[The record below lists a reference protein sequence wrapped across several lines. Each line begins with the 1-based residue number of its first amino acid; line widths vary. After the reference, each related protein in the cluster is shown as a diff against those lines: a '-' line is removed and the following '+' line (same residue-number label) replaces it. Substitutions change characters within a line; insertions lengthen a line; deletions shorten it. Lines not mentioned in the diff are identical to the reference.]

1 MRTGDPRLLKFLF
14 SIFLKN
20 TISEFSLWYN
30 IFTMEG
36 VFLNEMPK
44 FKTPEEE
51 LDYLRAHITKRES
64 ELKDAGHLENANEN
78 AVRDIIG
85 KYKEKPLEE
94 VVHKDNIIS
103 KHDTE
108 AIVLQLKPEMHDTVM
123 EELMGIMITKGI
135 RNALS
140 IVEAMANPHI
150 DDDFH
155 RVLIQYL
162 KTGKVFDLQEEMP
175 LYKSLHMTLFEIT
188 LPPPREEADK
198 QKGFKEFIGAMEQFY
213 AGMQSISDGK
223 NNEKENYFT
232 LEIALNNTG
241 DEVVVYASIPNK
253 HLSLFE
259 KQILSFY
266 HDAKIH
272 EVTNDYNI
280 FNEKGGSAGAYAS
293 FSERS
298 VLPIKTYDQIEHD
311 PMNTILN
318 VFSKLKTEG
327 EGAAIQLAIAPAGQ
341 KFIDEFHLILD
352 DVKNGTSVKHAADN
366 FYKFNKAFLKASK
379 DLLFGVKKK
388 EEIKEKYVEGR
399 KAVDEGAVE
408 KIGNKMK
415 SSIMKANIR
424 VVTSAVTK
432 ERAEAILG
440 EIESSFN
447 QFTEPASN
455 SFVFEKFYDNDLK
468 KLFHDFSYRTF
479 SGDKIL
485 PMNLKELSSVFHFP
499 VGIGSQPQLKEAKA
513 GIAPAPLEMGQ
524 EGIILGIN
532 SYRGKDTE
540 IHLAREDRMRHFYAI
555 GQTGT
560 GKTNIMLNMITQD
573 IKNGDGCCYIDPH
586 GTDIQTIL
594 SRIPKERMDDVIYFD
609 PAYTMRPMGLNMLE
623 FDPKYPEQKTFV
635 VNEMMG
641 IFNKLFDMKI
651 GGGAMFEQ
659 YFRNSA
665 FLIMEDPES
674 GSTLLEITRVLA
686 DKKFRDMKLAKCK
699 NPIIKQFWV
708 SAEQTTGDQSLA
720 NFVPYI
726 SSKFDNFISN
736 DIMRPVVLQQNSVFN
751 FRKIMDE
758 KKILLVN
765 LSKGRLG
772 DINANL
778 IGLVLVGKIQ
788 MAALSRVDM
797 FGKPINDFYL
807 YIDEFQNITTDS
819 IASILSEARKY
830 RLSLNIAHQYIT
842 QLEENIKNAV
852 FGNVGSIAVF
862 RVGTEDANFLEPKFK
877 PIFNSQDITK
887 LDNYNAYI
895 SMLVNG
901 QPTKPFNLKT
911 LPPEEGNK
919 EIVDNLKQL
928 SYMKYG
934 RDRKEVEAEIMSR
947 YQTIE

>member
-1 MRTGDPRLLKFLF
+1 
-14 SIFLKN
+14 
-20 TISEFSLWYN
+20 
-30 IFTMEG
+30 MERA
-36 VFLNEMPK
+36 FLNEMPK

-51 LDYLRAHITKRES
+51 LDYLRAHVAKREQ
-64 ELKDAGHLENANEN
+64 ELIDTGHLENANEN
-78 AVRDIIG
+78 AVKDIIRE
-85 KYKEKPLEE
+85 YKEKPLEE
-94 VVHKDNIIS
+94 IVHKDNVIN
-103 KHDTE
+103 KQETK
-108 AIVLQLKPEMHDTVM
+108 AIVLQLKPEIHDTIM
-123 EELMGIMITKGI
+123 EELLGIVVTKGI

-150 DDDFH
+150 DNDFH
-155 RVLIQYL
+155 RILVQYL
-162 KTGKVFDLQEEMP
+162 KTGQKFDLKEGTP
-175 LYKSLHMTLFEIT
+175 LCKSFNMTLFEIT
-188 LPPPREEADK
+188 LPPPKEEADK
-198 QKGFKEFIGAMEQFY
+198 QKSFKEFIGAMEQFY
-213 AGMQSISDGK
+213 AGMQSISEGK

-232 LEIALNNTG
+232 LEVALSNTS
-241 DEVVVYASIPNK
+241 DEVVVYASISNK
-253 HLSLFE
+253 YLSLFE
-259 KQILSFY
+259 KQVLSFY

-272 EVTNDYNI
+272 EVTDDYNI

-298 VLPIKTYDQIEHD
+298 VLPIKTYENIDHD
-311 PMNTILN
+311 TMNTILN

-327 EGAAIQLAIAPAGQ
+327 EGAAIQLVIAPAGE
-341 KFIDEFHLILD
+341 KFINEFHLILD
-352 DVKNGTSVKHAADN
+352 DVKSGTSVKHAADN
-366 FYKFNKAFLKASK
+366 FYKFNKTFLKVSK
-379 DLLFGVKKK
+379 DLFFGTKKK
-388 EEIKEKYVEGR
+388 EETKEKYIAGR

-415 SSIMKANIR
+415 STIMKANIR
-424 VVTSAVTK
+424 VVTSASTK
-432 ERAEAILG
+432 ERAEAILE

-447 QFTEPASN
+447 QFTESASN
-455 SFVFEKFYDNDLK
+455 SFIFEKFHDSDMK

-499 VGIGSQPQLKEAKA
+499 VGIGSQPQLKEAKS
-513 GIAPAPLEMGQ
+513 GIAPVPLEMGQ
-524 EGIILGIN
+524 EGIILGVN
-532 SYRGKDTE
+532 NYRGKDTV
-540 IHLAREDRMRHFYAI
+540 IHMSREDRMRHFYVI

-594 SRIPKERMDDVIYFD
+594 SRIPRERIDDVIYFD

-665 FLIMEDPES
+665 FLVMEDPES

-686 DKKFRDMKLAKCK
+686 DKEFRDMKLARCK
-699 NPIIKQFWV
+699 NPIIKQFWI

-778 IGLVLVGKIQ
+778 IGLVIVGKIQ

-842 QLEENIKNAV
+842 QLGENIKNAV
-852 FGNVGSIAVF
+852 FGNVGSMAVF
-862 RVGTEDANFLEPKFK
+862 RVGTEDAIFLEPKFK
-877 PIFNSQDITK
+877 PTFNAQDITK

-901 QPTKPFNLKT
+901 QPTKPFNIKT
-911 LPPEEGNK
+911 LAPEEGNK

-934 RDRKEVEAEIMSR
+934 RDRKEVEAEIMGR
-947 YQTIE
+947 YKSME

>member
-1 MRTGDPRLLKFLF
+1 MHPSFFR
-14 SIFLKN
+14 
-20 TISEFSLWYN
+20 
-30 IFTMEG
+30 
-36 VFLNEMPK
+36 EMPK
-44 FKTPEEE
+44 FRTPEEE
-51 LDYLRAHITKRES
+51 LDYLRAHVRKREE
-64 ELKDAGHLENANEN
+64 ELVTLGHFENAKDN
-78 AVRDIIG
+78 AVQDVVG
-85 KYKEKPLEE
+85 AYKNIPIEE
-94 VVHKDNIIS
+94 VIHKNSILE
-103 KHDTE
+103 KKQTE
-108 AIVLQLKPEMHDTVM
+108 DIVLALKPEPHDAVM
-123 EELMGIMITKGI
+123 EELLGIVITKGVK
-135 RNALS
+135 NALAV
-140 IVEAMANPHI
+140 VESMGNPHV

-155 RVLIQYL
+155 RILIQYL
-162 KTGKVFDLQEEMP
+162 KTGQVEIGFKEGTPM
-175 LYKSLHMTLFEIT
+175 YKSLHMTLFEIT
-188 LPPPREEADK
+188 LPPPMDEADK
-198 QKGFKEFIGAMEQFY
+198 SKGFKEFIGAMEQFY
-213 AGMQSISDGK
+213 AGMQSISEGK
-223 NNEKENYFT
+223 SNAKEIYFT
-232 LEIALNNTG
+232 LEVALGNQS
-241 DEVVVYASIPNK
+241 DEVVVYAGIPNK

-259 KQILSFY
+259 KQILAFY
-266 HDAKIH
+266 HNAKIR
-272 EVTNDYNI
+272 EVTDDYNI
-280 FNEKGGSAGAYAS
+280 FNEKGGSAGAYGA
-293 FSERS
+293 FSQRE
-298 VLPIKTYDQIEHD
+298 VMPIKTYDNIDHD

-318 VFSKLKTEG
+318 VFSKLKTKG
-327 EGAAIQLAIAPAGQ
+327 EGAAIQLVVAPAGN
-341 KFIDEFHLILD
+341 KFINEFHMILD
-352 DVKNGTSVKHAADN
+352 DVKSGMSVKHASDN
-366 FYKFNKAFLKASK
+366 FYKFHKAFLSVGKE
-379 DLLFGVKKK
+379 LLFGVKEKK
-388 EEIKEKYVEGR
+388 GEKDEKYTPGR
-399 KAVDEGAVE
+399 KAVDEGATE

-415 SSIMKANIR
+415 STIMKANIR
-424 VVTSAVTK
+424 VIASGESI
-432 ERAEAILG
+432 ERAEAILT

-447 QFTEPASN
+447 QFSEAASQ
-455 SFVFEKFYDNDLK
+455 SFVFEKAQGSILK
-468 KLFHDFSYRTF
+468 KLFHDFSYRSF
-479 SGDKIL
+479 SPDKIL
-485 PMNLKELSSVFHFP
+485 PMNLKELASVFHFP
-499 VGIGSQPQLKEAKA
+499 IGIGSQPQLKEAKA
-513 GIAPAPLEMGQ
+513 GIAPAPLEMGTA
-524 EGIILGIN
+524 GIVLGVN

-540 IHLAREDRMRHFYAI
+540 IHMAREDRMRHFYCI

-594 SRIPKERMDDVIYFD
+594 SRIPKERIDDVIYFD
-609 PAYTMRPMGLNMLE
+609 PAYTARPIGLNMLE
-623 FDPKYPEQKTFV
+623 YDPKYPEQKTFV

-641 IFNKLFDMKI
+641 IFNKLFDMKV

-665 FLIMEDPES
+665 FLVMEDPES

-686 DKKFRDMKLAKCK
+686 DKQFRDLKLARCQ

-797 FGKPINDFYL
+797 FGKPMNDFYL
-807 YIDEFQNITTDS
+807 YIDEFQNVTTDS

-852 FGNVGSIAVF
+852 FGNVGSMAVF
-862 RVGTEDANFLEPKFK
+862 RVGTQDASFLEPKFK
-877 PIFNSQDITK
+877 PQFTAQDITK
-887 LDNYNAYI
+887 LDNYNAYM

-911 LPPEEGNK
+911 LAPEKGTVG
-919 EIVDNLKQL
+919 IVDSLKEL
-928 SYMKYG
+928 SYIKYG
-934 RDRKEVEAEIMSR
+934 RDRAEVEAEIMGR
-947 YQTIE
+947 YKSME

>member
-1 MRTGDPRLLKFLF
+1 
-14 SIFLKN
+14 
-20 TISEFSLWYN
+20 
-30 IFTMEG
+30 
-36 VFLNEMPK
+36 MPK
-44 FKTPEEE
+44 FRTPEEE
-51 LDYLRAHITKRES
+51 LDYLRAHVRKREE
-64 ELKDAGHLENANEN
+64 ELVTLGHFENAKDN
-78 AVRDIIG
+78 AVQDVVG
-85 KYKEKPLEE
+85 AYKNIPIEE
-94 VVHKDNIIS
+94 VIHKNSILE
-103 KHDTE
+103 KKQTE
-108 AIVLQLKPEMHDTVM
+108 DIVLALKPEPHDAVM
-123 EELMGIMITKGI
+123 EELLGIVITKGVK
-135 RNALS
+135 NALAV
-140 IVEAMANPHI
+140 VESMGNPHV

-155 RVLIQYL
+155 RILIQYL
-162 KTGKVFDLQEEMP
+162 KTGQVEIGFKEGTPM
-175 LYKSLHMTLFEIT
+175 YKSLHMTLFEIT
-188 LPPPREEADK
+188 LPPPMDEADK
-198 QKGFKEFIGAMEQFY
+198 SKGFKEFIGAMEQFY
-213 AGMQSISDGK
+213 AGMQSISEGK
-223 NNEKENYFT
+223 SNAKEIYFT
-232 LEIALNNTG
+232 LEVALGNQS
-241 DEVVVYASIPNK
+241 DEVVVYAGIPNK

-259 KQILSFY
+259 KQILAFY
-266 HDAKIH
+266 HNAKIR
-272 EVTNDYNI
+272 EVTDDYNI
-280 FNEKGGSAGAYAS
+280 FNEKGGSAGAYGA
-293 FSERS
+293 FSQRE
-298 VLPIKTYDQIEHD
+298 VMPIKTYDNIDHD

-318 VFSKLKTEG
+318 VFSKLKTKG
-327 EGAAIQLAIAPAGQ
+327 EGAAIQLVVAPAGN
-341 KFIDEFHLILD
+341 KFINEFHMILD
-352 DVKNGTSVKHAADN
+352 DVKSGMSVKHASDN
-366 FYKFNKAFLKASK
+366 FYKFHKAFLSVGKE
-379 DLLFGVKKK
+379 LLFGVKEKK
-388 EEIKEKYVEGR
+388 GEKDEKYTPGR
-399 KAVDEGAVE
+399 KAVDEGATE

-415 SSIMKANIR
+415 STIMKANIR
-424 VVTSAVTK
+424 VIASGESI
-432 ERAEAILG
+432 ERAEAILT

-447 QFTEPASN
+447 QFSEAASQ
-455 SFVFEKFYDNDLK
+455 SFVFEKAQGSILK
-468 KLFHDFSYRTF
+468 KLFHDFSYRSF
-479 SGDKIL
+479 SPDKIL
-485 PMNLKELSSVFHFP
+485 PMNLKELASVFHFP
-499 VGIGSQPQLKEAKA
+499 IGIGSQPQLKEAKA
-513 GIAPAPLEMGQ
+513 GIAPAPLEMGTA
-524 EGIILGIN
+524 GIVLGVN

-540 IHLAREDRMRHFYAI
+540 IHMAREDRMRHFYCI

-594 SRIPKERMDDVIYFD
+594 SRIPKERIDDVIYFD
-609 PAYTMRPMGLNMLE
+609 PAYTARPIGLNMLE
-623 FDPKYPEQKTFV
+623 YDPKYPEQKTFV

-641 IFNKLFDMKI
+641 IFNKLFDMKV

-665 FLIMEDPES
+665 FLVMEDPES

-686 DKKFRDMKLAKCK
+686 DKQFRDLKLARCQ

-797 FGKPINDFYL
+797 FGKPMNDFYL
-807 YIDEFQNITTDS
+807 YIDEFQNVTTDS

-852 FGNVGSIAVF
+852 FGNVGSMAVF
-862 RVGTEDANFLEPKFK
+862 RVGTEDASFLEPKFK
-877 PIFNSQDITK
+877 PQFTAQDITK
-887 LDNYNAYI
+887 LDNYNAYM

-911 LPPEEGNK
+911 LAPEKGTVG
-919 EIVDNLKQL
+919 IVDSLKEL
-928 SYMKYG
+928 SYIKYG
-934 RDRKEVEAEIMSR
+934 RDRAEVEAEIMGR
-947 YQTIE
+947 YKSME

>member
-1 MRTGDPRLLKFLF
+1 
-14 SIFLKN
+14 
-20 TISEFSLWYN
+20 
-30 IFTMEG
+30 MEG
-36 VFLNEMPK
+36 SFFSEMPK

-51 LDYLRAHITKRES
+51 LDYLRAHVAKREK
-64 ELKDAGHLENANEN
+64 ELIDTGHHEQANEN
-78 AVRDIIG
+78 AVKDIIG
-85 KYKEKPLEE
+85 EYKQKPLED
-94 VVHKDNIIS
+94 VLHKDSVLKRNE
-103 KHDTE
+103 TE
-108 AIVLQLKPEMHDTVM
+108 AIVLKLKPEAHDTIM
-123 EELMGIMITKGI
+123 EELLGVVVTKGI

-140 IVEAMANPHI
+140 VVEVMNDPHI

-155 RVLIQYL
+155 RILIQYL
-162 KTGKVFDLQEEMP
+162 KTGQVFDLKEGTP

-188 LPPPREEADK
+188 LPPPQEEADK
-198 QKGFKEFIGAMEQFY
+198 SKGFKEFIGAMEQFY
-213 AGMQSISDGK
+213 AGMQSISEGK

-232 LEIALNNTG
+232 LEVALSNVS
-241 DEVVVYASIPNK
+241 DEVIVFAAIPNK
-253 HLSLFE
+253 HVSLFE
-259 KQILSFY
+259 KQVLSFY
-266 HDAKIH
+266 HDAKIR
-272 EVTNDYNI
+272 EVSDDYNI

-293 FSERS
+293 FSERP

-327 EGAAIQLAIAPAGQ
+327 EGAAIQLVIAPAGE
-341 KFIDEFHLILD
+341 KFINEFHLILD
-352 DVKNGTSVKHAADN
+352 DVKSGTSVKHAADN

-379 DLLFGVKKK
+379 DLLFGIKKK
-388 EEIKEKYVEGR
+388 EEKPEEKYIKGR

-415 SSIMKANIR
+415 STIMKANIR
-424 VVTSAVTK
+424 VITSAPTK
-432 ERAEAILG
+432 ERAEAILQ

-447 QFTEPASN
+447 QFTETASN
-455 SFVFEKFYDNDLK
+455 SFVFEKFYGNDLK
-468 KLFHDFSYRTF
+468 KLFHDFSYRIF
-479 SGDKIL
+479 SNDKIL
-485 PMNLKELSSVFHFP
+485 PMNLKELSSIFHFP

-513 GIAPAPLEMGQ
+513 GIAPAPMEMGR
-524 EGIILGIN
+524 EGIILGFN
-532 SYRGKDTE
+532 RYRGKDTN
-540 IHLAREDRMRHFYAI
+540 IHMAREDRMRHFYVI

-594 SRIPKERMDDVIYFD
+594 SRIPKERIDDVIYFD
-609 PAYTMRPMGLNMLE
+609 PAYTARPMGLNMLE
-623 FDPKYPEQKTFV
+623 YDPKYPEQKTFV

-665 FLIMEDPES
+665 FLVMEDPES

-686 DKKFRDMKLAKCK
+686 DKEFRDMKLAKCK

-797 FGKPINDFYL
+797 FGKPMNDFYL
-807 YIDEFQNITTDS
+807 YIDEFQNVTTDS

-852 FGNVGSIAVF
+852 FGNVGSMAVF
-862 RVGTEDANFLEPKFK
+862 RVGTEDATFLEPKFK
-877 PIFNSQDITK
+877 PIFNAQDITK

-895 SMLVNG
+895 SMLVKG
-901 QPTKPFNLKT
+901 QPTKPFNIET
-911 LPPEEGNK
+911 FAPEKGNPD
-919 EIVDNLKQL
+919 IVDNLKQL
-928 SYMKYG
+928 SYMKFG
-934 RDRKEVEAEIMSR
+934 RDREEVEKEIMAR
-947 YQTIE
+947 YSTMQ

>member
-1 MRTGDPRLLKFLF
+1 MVPTFFK
-14 SIFLKN
+14 
-20 TISEFSLWYN
+20 
-30 IFTMEG
+30 
-36 VFLNEMPK
+36 EMPK

-51 LDYLRAHITKRES
+51 LDYLRAHVKSREE
-64 ELKDAGHLENANEN
+64 ELIQTGQVERAAENATREIMSEYRSIP
-78 AVRDIIG
+78 A
-85 KYKEKPLEE
+85 EK
-94 VVHKDNIIS
+94 VVHKDNIIGE
-103 KHDTE
+103 DE
-108 AIVLQLKPEMHDTVM
+108 AEKIVLALKPESHDAIM
-123 EELMGIMITKGI
+123 EELLGIVVTKGI

-140 IVEAMANPHI
+140 IMEGMNSAHI

-155 RVLIQYL
+155 RLLVQYI
-162 KTGKVFDLQEEMP
+162 KTGQVISDFKEGTP
-175 LYKSLHMTLFEIT
+175 LYKSLNMTLFEIT
-188 LPPPREEADK
+188 LPPPEDEADK
-198 QKGFKEFIGAMEQFY
+198 SKNFKEFIGAMEQFY
-213 AGMQSISDGK
+213 AGMQSIAEGK
-223 NNEKENYFT
+223 YNEKENYFT
-232 LEIALNNTG
+232 LEVALGNQS
-241 DEVVVYASIPNK
+241 DEVVVYAAIPNK

-259 KQILSFY
+259 KQILAFY
-266 HDAKIH
+266 HNAKIR
-272 EVTNDYNI
+272 EVTDDYNI
-280 FNEKGGSAGAYAS
+280 FNERGGSVGAYAS
-293 FSERS
+293 FSERA
-298 VLPIKTYDQIEHD
+298 VMPIKTYDNIEHD
-311 PMNTILN
+311 PMNPILN
-318 VFSKLKTEG
+318 VFSKLKTTG
-327 EGAAIQLAIAPAGQ
+327 EGAAIQLIIAPAGD
-341 KFIDEFHLILD
+341 KFINEFHKILD
-352 DVKNGTSVKHAADN
+352 DVKDGISVKHASDN
-366 FYKFNKAFLKASK
+366 FYKFHKAFTKAGK
-379 DLLFGVKKK
+379 ELIFGKK
-388 EEIKEKYVEGR
+388 EHTDEKKEKYMKGR
-399 KAVDEGAVE
+399 RAVDEGAAE
-408 KIGNKMK
+408 KIGNKIK
-415 SSIMKANIR
+415 STIMKANIR
-424 VVTSAVTK
+424 VIASGETK
-432 ERAEAILG
+432 ERAEAILK

-447 QFTEPASN
+447 QFSEAASN
-455 SFVFEKFYDNDLK
+455 SFVFEVLHGSDLK

-479 SGDKIL
+479 SHDKIL

-513 GIAPAPLEMGQ
+513 GIAPAPMEMGQ
-524 EGIILGIN
+524 EGIILGVN
-532 SYRGKDTE
+532 SYRGKNTE
-540 IHLAREDRMRHFYAI
+540 IHLAREDRMRHFYVI

-594 SRIPKERMDDVIYFD
+594 SRIPKERIDDVIYFD
-609 PAYTMRPMGLNMLE
+609 PAYTARPMGLNMLE
-623 FDPKYPEQKTFV
+623 YDSKYPEQKTFV

-641 IFNKLFDMKI
+641 IFNKLFDMKV

-665 FLIMEDPES
+665 FLVMEDPES
-674 GSTLLEITRVLA
+674 GSTLLEITRVLG
-686 DKKFRDMKLAKCK
+686 DKEFRDMKLAKCK

-797 FGKPINDFYL
+797 FGKPMNDFYL
-807 YIDEFQNITTDS
+807 YIDEFQNVTTDS

-830 RLSLNIAHQYIT
+830 RLSLNIAHQYIS

-852 FGNVGSIAVF
+852 FGNVGSLAVF
-862 RVGTEDANFLEPKFK
+862 RVGTEDATFLEPKFK
-877 PIFNSQDITK
+877 PQFSAQDITK

-895 SMLVNG
+895 NMLVNG

-911 LPPEEGNK
+911 LAPEAGNPD
-919 EIVDNLKQL
+919 IVDNLKEL
-928 SYMKYG
+928 SYVKYG
-934 RDRKEVEAEIMSR
+934 RDRAEVEAEIMGR
-947 YQTIE
+947 YSSME

>member
-1 MRTGDPRLLKFLF
+1 
-14 SIFLKN
+14 
-20 TISEFSLWYN
+20 
-30 IFTMEG
+30 MEQS
-36 VFLNEMPK
+36 FFKEMPK
-44 FKTPEEE
+44 FQTPQEE
-51 LDYLRAHITKRES
+51 LDYLRAHVKARE
-64 ELKDAGHLENANEN
+64 EQLINIGHVEHAGENA
-78 AVRDIIG
+78 ARDVIGEYKKIPAEQLVHGDNIIG
-85 KYKEKPLEE
+85 KKEAEG
-94 VVHKDNIIS
+94 
-103 KHDTE
+103 
-108 AIVLQLKPEMHDTVM
+108 IVLALRPESHDNVM
-123 EELMGIMITKGI
+123 EELLGIVITKGI
-135 RNALS
+135 RNAFS
-140 IVEAMANPHI
+140 VVEAMSNPHI

-155 RVLIQYL
+155 RILIQYL
-162 KTGKVFDLQEEMP
+162 KTGQAGFDFKEGSP
-175 LYKSLHMTLFEIT
+175 VYKALNMTLFEIT
-188 LPPPREEADK
+188 LPPPTDEADK
-198 QKGFKEFIGAMEQFY
+198 SKSFKEFIGAMEQFY
-213 AGMQSISDGK
+213 AGMQSIGEGRY
-223 NNEKENYFT
+223 NEKENYFT
-232 LEIALNNTG
+232 LEVALSNQN

-259 KQILSFY
+259 KQILAFY
-266 HDAKIH
+266 HNAKVR
-272 EVTNDYNI
+272 EVADDYNV
-280 FNEKGGSAGAYAS
+280 FNENGGSVGAYAS
-293 FSERS
+293 FTERP
-298 VLPIKTYDQIEHD
+298 VMPIKTYDNIEHD
-311 PMNTILN
+311 PMNPILN
-318 VFSKLKTEG
+318 VFSKLKTAG
-327 EGAAIQLAIAPAGQ
+327 EGAAIQLVIAPVGD
-341 KFIDEFHLILD
+341 KFINEFHMILD
-352 DVKNGTSVKHAADN
+352 DVKDGISVKHAADN
-366 FYKFNKAFLKASK
+366 FYKFNKAFLKAGK
-379 DLLFGVKKK
+379 DLLFGHKEK
-388 EEIKEKYVEGR
+388 EEEKKEKYMKGR
-399 KAVDEGAVE
+399 RAVDEGAVE
-408 KIGNKMK
+408 KIGNKIK
-415 SSIMKANIR
+415 STIMKANIR
-424 VVTSAVTK
+424 VIASAETK
-432 ERAEAILG
+432 ERAEAILK

-447 QFTEPASN
+447 QFSEAASN
-455 SFVFEKFYDNDLK
+455 SFIFEQVIGSELK

-479 SGDKIL
+479 SPDKIL
-485 PMNLKELSSVFHFP
+485 PMNLKELASVFHFP

-513 GIAPAPLEMGQ
+513 GIAPAPIEMGQ

-540 IHLAREDRMRHFYAI
+540 IHMAREDRMRHFYVI

-573 IKNGDGCCYIDPH
+573 IRNGDGCCYIDPH

-594 SRIPKERMDDVIYFD
+594 SRIPKERIDDVIYFD
-609 PAYTMRPMGLNMLE
+609 PAYTSRPMGLNMLE
-623 FDPKYPEQKTFV
+623 YDTKYPEQKTFV

-665 FLIMEDPES
+665 FLVMEDPES

-686 DKKFRDMKLAKCK
+686 DKEFRDLKLSRCK
-699 NPIIKQFWV
+699 NLIIKQFWV

-797 FGKPINDFYL
+797 FGKPMNDFYL
-807 YIDEFQNITTDS
+807 YIDEFQNVTTDS

-852 FGNVGSIAVF
+852 FGNVGSMAVF
-862 RVGTEDANFLEPKFK
+862 RVGTEDATFLEQKFK
-877 PIFNSQDITK
+877 PQFTAQDITK

-895 SMLVNG
+895 SMLVRG
-901 QPTKPFNLKT
+901 QPTKPFNLHT
-911 LPPEEGNK
+911 LPPEKGNPD
-919 EIVDNLKQL
+919 IVDSLKEL
-928 SYMKYG
+928 SYVKYG
-934 RDRKEVEAEIMSR
+934 RDRAEVEAEIMAR
-947 YQTIE
+947 YKSME

>member
-1 MRTGDPRLLKFLF
+1 
-14 SIFLKN
+14 
-20 TISEFSLWYN
+20 
-30 IFTMEG
+30 MEPS
-36 VFLNEMPK
+36 FFKEMPK

-51 LDYLRAHITKRES
+51 LDYLRAHVKARE
-64 ELKDAGHLENANEN
+64 EQLVNFGHVEHAKENAT
-78 AVRDIIG
+78 RDVIGEYKNIPTEQFVHKNNIIG
-85 KYKEKPLEE
+85 EKEVEG
-94 VVHKDNIIS
+94 
-103 KHDTE
+103 
-108 AIVLQLKPEMHDTVM
+108 IVLKLKPESHDNVM
-123 EELMGIMITKGI
+123 EELLGIVITKGV

-140 IVEAMANPHI
+140 VVGAMNNPHL

-155 RVLIQYL
+155 RILIQYM
-162 KTGKVFDLQEEMP
+162 KTGQAVCDFKEGTP
-175 LYKSLHMTLFEIT
+175 IYKALKMTLFEIT
-188 LPPPREEADK
+188 LPPPTDEADK
-198 QKGFKEFIGAMEQFY
+198 SKSFKEFIGAMEQFY
-213 AGMQSISDGK
+213 AGMQSIGEGK
-223 NNEKENYFT
+223 YNEKENYFT
-232 LEIALNNTG
+232 LEVALGNQN
-241 DEVVVYASIPNK
+241 DEVVVYAAIPNK

-259 KQILSFY
+259 KQILAFY
-266 HDAKIH
+266 HNAKIR
-272 EVTNDYNI
+272 EVADDYNI
-280 FNEKGGSAGAYAS
+280 FNEKGGSVGAYAS
-293 FSERS
+293 FTQRG
-298 VLPIKTYDQIEHD
+298 VLPIKTYDNIEHD
-311 PMNTILN
+311 PMNPILN
-318 VFSKLKTEG
+318 VFSKLKTTG
-327 EGAAIQLAIAPAGQ
+327 EGAAIQFIVAPAGD
-341 KFIDEFHLILD
+341 KFINEFHMILD
-352 DVKNGTSVKHAADN
+352 DVKDGISVKHAADN
-366 FYKFNKAFLKASK
+366 FYKFNKTFLKVGK
-379 DLLFGVKKK
+379 ELFFGKK
-388 EEIKEKYVEGR
+388 EHEEEKKEKYMKGR
-399 KAVDEGAVE
+399 RAVDESATE
-408 KIGNKMK
+408 KIGNKIK
-415 SSIMKANIR
+415 STIMKANIR
-424 VVTSAVTK
+424 VIASGESK
-432 ERAEAILG
+432 ERAEAILK

-447 QFTEPASN
+447 QFSEAASN
-455 SFVFEKFYDNDLK
+455 SFIFEPASGAELK

-479 SGDKIL
+479 SADKIL

-513 GIAPAPLEMGQ
+513 GIAPAPIEMGQ
-524 EGIILGIN
+524 EGIVLGIN
-532 SYRGKDTE
+532 NYRGKDTE

-594 SRIPKERMDDVIYFD
+594 SRIPKERIDDVIYFD
-609 PAYTMRPMGLNMLE
+609 PAFTARPMGLNMLE
-623 FDPKYPEQKTFV
+623 YDPKYPEQKTFV

-665 FLIMEDPES
+665 FLVMEDPES
-674 GSTLLEITRVLA
+674 GSTLLEITRVLG
-686 DKKFRDMKLAKCK
+686 DKEFRDMKLAKCK
-699 NPIIKQFWV
+699 NPIIKQFWIT
-708 SAEQTTGDQSLA
+708 AEQTTGDQSLA

-797 FGKPINDFYL
+797 FGKTMNDFYL
-807 YIDEFQNITTDS
+807 YIDEFQNVTTDS

-852 FGNVGSIAVF
+852 FGNVGSMAVF
-862 RVGTEDANFLEPKFK
+862 RVGTEDATFLEPKFK
-877 PIFNSQDITK
+877 PQFTAQDITK
-887 LDNYNAYI
+887 LDNYNAYVN
-895 SMLVNG
+895 MLVKG

-911 LPPEEGNK
+911 LAPEKGNP
-919 EIVDNLKQL
+919 EIVDNLKEL
-928 SYMKYG
+928 SYVKYG
-934 RDRKEVEAEIMSR
+934 RDRTEVEAEIMAR
-947 YQTIE
+947 YASME

>member
-1 MRTGDPRLLKFLF
+1 V
-14 SIFLKN
+14 
-20 TISEFSLWYN
+20 YN
-30 IFTMEG
+30 LRAMHPSF
-36 VFLNEMPK
+36 FREMPK
-44 FKTPEEE
+44 FRTPEEE
-51 LDYLRAHITKRES
+51 LDYLRAHVRKREE
-64 ELKDAGHLENANEN
+64 ELVTLGHFENAKDN
-78 AVRDIIG
+78 AVQDVVG
-85 KYKEKPLEE
+85 AYKNIPIEE
-94 VVHKDNIIS
+94 VIHKNSILE
-103 KHDTE
+103 KKQTE
-108 AIVLQLKPEMHDTVM
+108 DIVLALKPEPHDAVM
-123 EELMGIMITKGI
+123 EELLGIVITKGVK
-135 RNALS
+135 NALAV
-140 IVEAMANPHI
+140 VESMGNPHV

-155 RVLIQYL
+155 RILIQYL
-162 KTGKVFDLQEEMP
+162 KTGQVEIGFKEGTPM
-175 LYKSLHMTLFEIT
+175 YKSLHMTLFEIT
-188 LPPPREEADK
+188 LPPPMDEADK
-198 QKGFKEFIGAMEQFY
+198 SKGFKEFIGAMEQFY
-213 AGMQSISDGK
+213 AGMQSISEGK
-223 NNEKENYFT
+223 SNAKEIYFT
-232 LEIALNNTG
+232 LEVAIDNQS
-241 DEVVVYASIPNK
+241 DEVVVYAGIPNK

-259 KQILSFY
+259 KQILAFY
-266 HDAKIH
+266 HNAKIR
-272 EVTNDYNI
+272 EVTDDYNI
-280 FNEKGGSAGAYAS
+280 FNEKGGSAGAYGA
-293 FSERS
+293 FSQRE
-298 VLPIKTYDQIEHD
+298 VMPIKTYDNIDHD

-318 VFSKLKTEG
+318 VFSKLKTKG
-327 EGAAIQLAIAPAGQ
+327 EGAAIQLVVAPAGN
-341 KFIDEFHLILD
+341 KFINEFHMILD
-352 DVKNGTSVKHAADN
+352 DVKSGMSVKHASDN
-366 FYKFNKAFLKASK
+366 FYKFHKAFLSVGKE
-379 DLLFGVKKK
+379 LLFGVKEKK
-388 EEIKEKYVEGR
+388 GEKDEKYTPGR
-399 KAVDEGAVE
+399 KAVDEGATE

-415 SSIMKANIR
+415 STIMKANIR
-424 VVTSAVTK
+424 VIASGESI
-432 ERAEAILG
+432 ERAEAILT

-447 QFTEPASN
+447 QFSEAASQ
-455 SFVFEKFYDNDLK
+455 SFVFEKAQGSILK
-468 KLFHDFSYRTF
+468 KLFHDFSYRSF
-479 SGDKIL
+479 SPDKIL
-485 PMNLKELSSVFHFP
+485 PMNLKELASVFHFP
-499 VGIGSQPQLKEAKA
+499 IGIGSQPQLKEAKA
-513 GIAPAPLEMGQ
+513 GIAPAPLEMGTA
-524 EGIILGIN
+524 GIVLGVN

-540 IHLAREDRMRHFYAI
+540 IHMAREDRMRHFYCI

-594 SRIPKERMDDVIYFD
+594 SRIPKERIDDVIYFD
-609 PAYTMRPMGLNMLE
+609 PAYTARPIGLNMLE
-623 FDPKYPEQKTFV
+623 YDPKYPEQKTFV

-641 IFNKLFDMKI
+641 IFNKLFDMKV

-665 FLIMEDPES
+665 FLVMEDPES

-686 DKKFRDMKLAKCK
+686 DKQFRDLKLARCQ

-797 FGKPINDFYL
+797 FGKPMNDFYL
-807 YIDEFQNITTDS
+807 YIDEFQNVTTDS

-852 FGNVGSIAVF
+852 FGNVGSMAVF
-862 RVGTEDANFLEPKFK
+862 RVGTEDASFLEPKFK
-877 PIFNSQDITK
+877 PQFTAQDITK
-887 LDNYNAYI
+887 LDNYNAYM

-911 LPPEEGNK
+911 LAPEKGTVG
-919 EIVDNLKQL
+919 IVDSLKEL
-928 SYMKYG
+928 SYIKYG
-934 RDRKEVEAEIMSR
+934 RDRAEVEAEIMGR
-947 YQTIE
+947 YKSME

>member
-1 MRTGDPRLLKFLF
+1 
-14 SIFLKN
+14 
-20 TISEFSLWYN
+20 
-30 IFTMEG
+30 MEG
-36 VFLNEMPK
+36 TFLNEMPK

-51 LDYLRAHITKRES
+51 LNYLRAHVAKREQ
-64 ELKDAGHLENANEN
+64 ELIDTGRFEHADEN
-78 AVRDIIG
+78 AVKDIIG
-85 KYKEKPLEE
+85 QYKEKSQEDVL
-94 VVHKDNIIS
+94 HKDNIIS
-103 KHDTE
+103 KKETE
-108 AIVLQLKPEMHDTVM
+108 NIVLALKPETHDTIM
-123 EELMGIMITKGI
+123 EELLGIVITKGV
-135 RNALS
+135 RNALAV
-140 IVEAMANPHI
+140 VESMANPHI

-155 RVLIQYL
+155 RILVQYF
-162 KTGKVFDLQEEMP
+162 KTGQLAGCKEGTP
-175 LYKSLHMTLFEIT
+175 LYKSLNMTLFEIT

-213 AGMQSISDGK
+213 AGMNSISEGK

-232 LEIALNNTG
+232 LEVALNNVS
-241 DEVVVYASIPNK
+241 DEVVVYAAIPNK
-253 HLSLFE
+253 HITLFE
-259 KQILSFY
+259 KQVLSFY

-272 EVTNDYNI
+272 EVSDDYNV

-298 VLPIKTYDQIEHD
+298 VLPIKTYDNIDHD
-311 PMNTILN
+311 PMNIILN
-318 VFSKLKTEG
+318 VFSKLKKEG
-327 EGAAIQLAIAPAGQ
+327 EGAAIQLIVAPAGE
-341 KFIDEFHLILD
+341 KFINEFHYILD
-352 DVKNGTSVKHAADN
+352 DVKDGMSVKHAADN
-366 FYKFNKAFLKASK
+366 FYKFNRALYKATKE
-379 DLLFGVKKK
+379 LFFEKKKK
-388 EEIKEKYVEGR
+388 EETKEKYIKGR
-399 KAVDEGAVE
+399 TAVDEGAAE

-424 VVTSAVTK
+424 IITSAPTK
-432 ERAEAILG
+432 EEAESILG

-447 QFTEPASN
+447 QFSEPASN
-455 SFVFEKFYDNDLK
+455 SFVFEKAYGSDLK
-468 KLFHDFSYRTF
+468 KLFHDFSYRIF
-479 SGDKIL
+479 SGDKVL

-499 VGIGSQPQLKEAKA
+499 VGIGSQPQLKEAKS
-513 GIAPAPLEMGQ
+513 GIAPAPLEMGEQ
-524 EGIILGIN
+524 GIILGVN
-532 SYRGKDTE
+532 SYRGKDTVVRMG
-540 IHLAREDRMRHFYAI
+540 REDRMRHFYVI

-560 GKTNIMLNMITQD
+560 GKTNIMLNMISQD

-594 SRIPKERMDDVIYFD
+594 SRIPKERIDDVIYFD

-623 FDPKYPEQKTFV
+623 YDSKYPEQKTFV

-641 IFNKLFDMKI
+641 IFNKLFDMKV

-665 FLIMEDPES
+665 FLVMEDPES

-686 DKKFRDMKLAKCK
+686 DKEFRDMKLAKCK
-699 NPIIKQFWV
+699 NPIIKQFWI

-797 FGKPINDFYL
+797 FGKPMNDFYL
-807 YIDEFQNITTDS
+807 YIDEFQNVTTDS
-819 IASILSEARKY
+819 ISSILSEARKY

-842 QLEENIKNAV
+842 QLEEKIKNAV
-852 FGNVGSIAVF
+852 FGNVGSMAVF
-862 RVGTEDANFLEPKFK
+862 RVGTEDATFLEPKFK
-877 PIFNSQDITK
+877 PQFNANDIAK
-887 LDNYNAYI
+887 LDNYNAYM
-895 SMLVNG
+895 SMLING
-901 QPTKPFNLKT
+901 QPTKPFNIKT
-911 LPPEEGNK
+911 LAPEEGNK
-919 EIVDNLKQL
+919 DIVDDLKQL
-928 SYMKYG
+928 SYLKYG
-934 RDRKEVEAEIMSR
+934 RDREEVEAEIMGR
-947 YQTIE
+947 YSSMN

>member
-1 MRTGDPRLLKFLF
+1 MA
-14 SIFLKN
+14 
-20 TISEFSLWYN
+20 EA
-30 IFTMEG
+30 
-36 VFLNEMPK
+36 FLNEAPK

-51 LDYLRAHITKRES
+51 LNYLRAHVARKEQ
-64 ELKDAGHLENANEN
+64 ELIDRGHEDANEKAVKEVVN
-78 AVRDIIG
+78 A
-85 KYKEKPLEE
+85 YKEKPIEE
-94 VVHKDNIIS
+94 VIHKDNVIKNKEVES
-103 KHDTE
+103 
-108 AIVLQLKPEMHDTVM
+108 IVLALKPESHDNIM
-123 EELMGIMITKGI
+123 EELLGIVITKGV
-135 RNALS
+135 RNALAV
-140 IVEAMANPHI
+140 VEKMNSPHI

-155 RVLIQYL
+155 RILIQYL
-162 KTGKVFDLQEEMP
+162 KGGKLFDIKTGTP
-175 LYKSLHMTLFEIT
+175 LYKSLNMTLFEIT

-198 QKGFKEFIGAMEQFY
+198 QKGFKDFIGAMEQFY
-213 AGMQSISDGK
+213 AGMQSISEGK

-232 LEIALNNTG
+232 LEVALSNAS
-241 DEVVVYASIPNK
+241 DQVVVFAGVPNK

-259 KQILSFY
+259 KQVLSFY
-266 HDAKIH
+266 HDAKVH
-272 EVTNDYNI
+272 EVSDDYNI
-280 FNEKGGSAGAYAS
+280 FNERGGSAGAYAS
-293 FSERS
+293 FTERS
-298 VLPIKTYDQIEHD
+298 VLPIKTYDQIDHD
-311 PMNTILN
+311 PMNIILN
-318 VFSKLKTEG
+318 VFSKLKTQG
-327 EGAAIQLAIAPAGQ
+327 EGAAIQLVVAPAGE
-341 KFIDEFHLILD
+341 KFINQFSAILH
-352 DVKNGTSVKHAADN
+352 DVKKGMSIKYADDG
-366 FYKFNKAFLKASK
+366 FYKFRRELVDTFTGGS
-379 DLLFGVKKK
+379 KKK
-388 EEIKEKYVEGR
+388 EEGENKHMPGR
-399 KAVDEGAVE
+399 RAVDEGAAE
-408 KIGNKMK
+408 KIANKMK
-415 SSIMKANIR
+415 STIMKANIR
-424 VVTSAVTK
+424 IITSAEES
-432 ERAEAILG
+432 ERAEGILK

-455 SFVFEKFYDNDLK
+455 SFVFEKLKGNDLR

-479 SGDKIL
+479 SSDKIL

-524 EGIILGIN
+524 EGIVLGVN
-532 SYRGKDTE
+532 SYRGKDT
-540 IHLAREDRMRHFYAI
+540 IVHLSREDRMRHFYVI

-594 SRIPKERMDDVIYFD
+594 SRIPKERIDDVIYFD

-623 FDPKYPEQKTFV
+623 YDPKYPEQKTFV

-641 IFNKLFDMKI
+641 IFNKLFDMKV

-665 FLIMEDPES
+665 FLVMEDPES

-686 DKKFRDMKLAKCK
+686 DKEFRDMKIAKCK

-797 FGKPINDFYL
+797 FGKPMNDFYL
-807 YIDEFQNITTDS
+807 YIDEFQNVTTDS

-852 FGNVGSIAVF
+852 FGNVGSMAVF
-862 RVGTEDANFLEPKFK
+862 RVGTDDATFLEPKFK
-877 PIFNSQDITK
+877 PIFSAQDITK
-887 LDNYNAYI
+887 LDNYNAYM
-895 SMLVNG
+895 SMLVHG
-901 QPTKPFNLKT
+901 QPTKPFNIKT
-911 LPPEEGNK
+911 LPPENGNP

-934 RDRKEVEAEIMSR
+934 RDREEVEKEIMAR
-947 YQTIE
+947 YSTMQ